1 MTKRK
6 PKLND
11 EDPVD
16 TLDTEATESRKAAMA
31 KLTRARTKNAVPE
44 QQDQAPPG
52 VKKIQVKVE
61 RC

>member
-16 TLDTEATESRKAAMA
+16 TLDTEVTKISNWR
-31 KLTRARTKNAVPE
+31 LTRARSKKPCLSAIVVR
-44 QQDQAPPG
+44 QDVVLSG
-52 VKKIQVKVE
+52 LRMIS
-61 RC
+61 